1 MDLFSS
7 FFSLFALNF
16 TPILPKIKCVL
27 IIVCINFY
35 AHSFDWYL
43 FFLLMLFNFFFN
55 FIPQHFISFNFCI
68 QFGPISFVFYT
79 YFQFIPLLFS
89 FIYFFYTIFGPYCF
103 DC

>member
-16 TPILPKIKCVL
+16 TPTLPKIKCVL

-43 FFLLMLFNFFFN
+43 FFLLMLFNFFLILSLNILFHLIFVSN
-55 FIPQHFISFNFCI
+55 LVLFLLYFIHI
-68 QFGPISFVFYT
+68 
-79 YFQFIPLLFS
+79 FQFIPLLFS